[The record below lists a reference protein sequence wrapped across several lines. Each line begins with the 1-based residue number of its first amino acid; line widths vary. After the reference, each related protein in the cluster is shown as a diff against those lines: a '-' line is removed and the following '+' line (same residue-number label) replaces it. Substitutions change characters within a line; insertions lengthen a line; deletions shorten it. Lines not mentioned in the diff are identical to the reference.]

1 MRPCPSTS
9 RNMNPVAAMRTP
21 AIAAEARAPLA
32 RARMGG
38 GRPLWLQCADRD
50 ALGGRESCIT
60 RADCVG
66 AEQSDRSGTRARHAA
81 PRRGKSPIGGAPQPP
96 SFYPS
101 FSKSRLFFSK
111 LFQRKLWPFCGISM
125 GCKPSKPKV
134 STSKYFDFSLGSKN
148 PSRASRSV
156 GIVEGTSKHGSIDC
170 VFPKDNSTPPISA
183 PPSNEVAEL
192 LHRMPAARA
201 GTIGDH
207 PITPLSAR
215 LSRKCRQKN
224 DVFRPRSCCDACK
237 EGLS

>member
-21 AIAAEARAPLA
+21 AIAVEARAPLA

-81 PRRGKSPIGGAPQPP
+81 PRRGKSPLGGAPQP
-96 SFYPS
+96 PS

-125 GCKPSKPKV
+125 GCKASKPKEP
-134 STSKYFDFSLGSKN
+134 TSKYFTSSTGSKD
-148 PSRASRSV
+148 PSRAARPV
-156 GIVEGTSKHGSIDC
+156 RIVEGPSKHGS
-170 VFPKDNSTPPISA
+170 VGRGFPKVKSSLPVS
-183 PPSNEVAEL
+183 
-192 LHRMPAARA
+192 
-201 GTIGDH
+201 G
-207 PITPLSAR
+207 
-215 LSRKCRQKN
+215 
-224 DVFRPRSCCDACK
+224 
-237 EGLS
+237 